1 MSLNYYAL
9 PKFTFPED
17 ILLGLIVQGL
27 GKECMK
33 QNGGN
38 PLPRSIIYVNYLY
51 DLNTKFQE
59 QTI

>member
-17 ILLGLIVQGL
+17 TPLDLKVQGL

-33 QNGGN
+33 QNGGK
-38 PLPRSIIYVNYLY
+38 PLSRSITYVNYLC
-51 DLNTKFQE
+51 DLKY
-59 QTI
+59 